1 MKVLAVM
8 ADPGLISE
16 VKRILDDPDFEI
28 VMTDT
33 SKGAIRIIES
43 DASIDVVFIE
53 PIGGENAG
61 LQVLRHA
68 RTSHRNRLMPIMA
81 VGHSFDADTVRSFLS
96 LEVDDIAVMPLD
108 QESFRARLYKL
119 NNAGRPTVLVVDDEP
134 ALRDLLEDLLKME
147 RYRVITAP
155 SAEDGLTQIEQRRID
170 VVVSDIV
177 MPGKSGFDLLVEV
190 KDKYSHIP
198 VILIT
203 GFSGKHSPQDIIEA
217 GADGYFVKPFHNA
230 ELTYTL
236 RRVLES
242 RLRVR
247 PAQPSKTH

>member
-1 MKVLAVM
+1 M

-16 VKRILDDPDFEI
+16 VKRILDGSDFEI

-33 SKGAIRIIES
+33 PKTAIRIIES
-43 DASIDVVFIE
+43 DQDIDVVLIE
-53 PIGGENAG
+53 PLSGENAG
-61 LQVLRHA
+61 LQVVRYA
-68 RTSHRNRLMPIMA
+68 RASHRNRLIPILA
-81 VGHSFDADTVRSFLS
+81 VGQHFDADTVRSFLS
-96 LEVDDIAVMPLD
+96 LEVNDIAVMPLE

-119 NNAGRPTVLVVDDEP
+119 NESGRPTVLVVDDEP
-134 ALRDLLEDLLKME
+134 ALREFLEDLLMME
-147 RYRVITAP
+147 RYRVFTAN
-155 SAEDGLTQIEQRRID
+155 SAKDALTQIEQKKID

-177 MPGKSGFDLLVEV
+177 MPGKSGFDLLVEI
-190 KDKYSHIP
+190 KDKYPKIP

-203 GFSGKHSPQDIIEA
+203 GFSGKHSPQDIIAA

-242 RLRVR
+242 GIRMR
-247 PAQPSKTH
+247 PTQPAAAR